1 MSFLLALEALASLH
15 ACAVSF
21 GALVGPGVTAAL
33 PVAVLLAD
41 EALVFRSGSSR
52 GAVTSPASAAAA
64 RAAPA
69 AASGARPAA
78 RAVDHDVFAQE
89 LLSASDERTR
99 RDPRL
104 S

>member
-1 MSFLLALEALASLH
+1 MISVAVFGVVSFLLALEALASLH

-52 GAVTSPASAAAA
+52 GAAVVVTA
-64 RAAPA
+64 
-69 AASGARPAA
+69 G
-78 RAVDHDVFAQE
+78 
-89 LLSASDERTR
+89 LTR
-99 RDPRL
+99 RL
-104 S
+104 GA